1 MIIWGLC
8 CCFAAEPIKFR
19 RSTATVMVKF
29 ARAEQLQR
37 LSALVLSNTGSLMAA
52 LQACVRLQI
61 GAFRINSELFP
72 LATHPQAGYDL
83 DELPAA
89 EAIKAALARARTY
102 AVERR
107 LRLSF
112 HPDQFVVLNSP
123 HPEVLASSVTELMHQ
138 HRMAE
143 YCGAT
148 EINLHGGGVY
158 GDKKAA
164 LQRLR
169 QNIDALPEAVRGCLT
184 LENDDRLFTVTDLEP
199 VCREMQLPLVY
210 DVHHHRVNPDGLS
223 IAAASALA
231 AQTWELRGGLPHVHL
246 SSPVLAWTATG
257 NHRPHADY
265 IDSRDIPECWAS
277 CDLVVDVEAKAKE
290 LAICKLLYE
299 RPDLGKP

>member
-1 MIIWGLC
+1 MITWGLC

-19 RSTATVMVKF
+19 RSTATAMAKF

-37 LSALVLSNTGSLMAA
+37 LSALVLSNANSLLTA

-72 LATHPQAGYDL
+72 LATHPQVGYDL

-89 EAIKAALARARTY
+89 EAIKAALIRARTY
-102 AVERR
+102 AAERQ

-123 HPEVLASSVTELMHQ
+123 RPEVAASSVAELLHQ
-138 HRMAE
+138 NRMAE
-143 YCGAT
+143 WCGAT

-158 GDKKAA
+158 GDKATA

-169 QNIDALPEAVRGCLT
+169 KNIAALPEAVRGRLT
-184 LENDDRLFTVTDLEP
+184 LENDDCSFTVTDLEP

-231 AQTWELRGGLPHVHL
+231 AQTWEHRGCLPHLHL

-265 IDSRDIPECWAS
+265 IDSRDIPECWAN

-290 LAICKLLYE
+290 LAIRKLLQE
-299 RPDLGKP
+299 RPELCKP